1 MTSEQPQ
8 TFQVTGAARV
18 QLKVIADQRRL
29 DPGHFLR
36 LAIPPSWTGD
46 GDFGIV
52 IDSRGSMDVSI
63 AEDQTT
69 VLLIEREVADQLV
82 RSVLDFKETP
92 MGPGFTLDVY

>member
-1 MTSEQPQ
+1 MTAEDPPI
-8 TFQVTGAARV
+8 FQVTDEARA
-18 QLKVIADQRRL
+18 QLKLVSDSRQL
-29 DPGHFLR
+29 DPGRFLR
-36 LAIPPSWTGD
+36 LAIPPAWTGD

-69 VLLIEREVADQLV
+69 VLLIEREVAEQLA

-92 MGPGFTLDVY
+92 MGLAFTLDVY